1 MTHKILYAVNSK
13 PIEDV
18 VTRSLDAQTN
28 GGYVKVGAAAYREKV
43 LPDLKQSGADIL
55 LYREDLKGSTDI
67 FELLRQVRENFP
79 NVRIIFM
86 GNRHETTSR
95 LICSLV
101 FLGIYDILCGDTI
114 PAAELVDIILH
125 PHNFGDVAK
134 YFHASYMNDY
144 LPEAPQQAAGSPDG
158 GKKGLF
164 GGLMKGLGGLS
175 LMPGGGQGQ
184 VQEAPQPA
192 APAAPTVKVVQA
204 PTVDMDAMRDAMLE
218 DARRQAQA
226 ELPQLVSDQVALQTL
241 NMKEELE
248 KQKDTIAQL
257 AADLREK
264 TASEADL
271 KNKLSEAIK
280 LRNAAEDQLIKFQE
294 NAEFATQQYQA
305 QLVQLQ
311 TTKSAD
317 WYHEQTQK
325 WLAERAQYKSVID
338 EQTQKINAL
347 TSSLAD
353 MTRAKDE
360 LSREVAERDQKL
372 ENMTLAVPRDVTSAI
387 DETLEGDYVVVPDE
401 DTEYRQ
407 MAPGGGRV
415 IAFMGTKHGAGCSTI
430 ALNTAVA
437 LANAG
442 FKTCYLE
449 INRQFPMVAGFFEF
463 NNIALGLDT
472 ALAALQQ
479 GNSVMAARCIIKP
492 HAVKTNNKNMM
503 KVYNRLPG
511 PLHFLLYSNDF
522 INRCRMGSAPYLSE
536 EDMKNLIYFLT
547 TKERY
552 SYVILDIQ
560 PDDQNALN
568 MVLASRFRAHQLVM
582 VMTQDTHGIK
592 TAGTMIT
599 ALARSPG
606 ADLVRNTEFVIN
618 QFSPR
623 NKMSVSNICDIL
635 HIPAKR
641 VSKISLDSE
650 GYMAANYAAVPYVIS
665 NGKNKQEYMD
675 LRMHLGR

>member
-18 VTRSLDAQTN
+18 VTRSLDAQTS

-125 PHNFGDVAK
+125 PHNFGDVSK

-144 LPEAPQQAAGSPDG
+144 LPEEPQQAAGSSDG
-158 GKKGLF
+158 GKKSLF
-164 GGLMKGLGGLS
+164 GGLMKGLGGLG
-175 LMPGGGQGQ
+175 LKPGGGQEQ
-184 VQEAPQPA
+184 IQEAPQPA
-192 APAAPTVKVVQA
+192 APAAPAVKVVQA

-338 EQTQKINAL
+338 EQTKKINAL

-387 DETLEGDYVVVPDE
+387 DETLEGDYVIVPDE
-401 DTEYRQ
+401 DPEYRQ

-479 GNSVMAARCIIKP
+479 GNSTMAARCIIKP

-522 INRCRMGSAPYLSE
+522 INRCRIGSAPFLSE

-568 MVLASRFRAHQLVM
+568 MVLTSRFRAHQLVM

-592 TAGTMIT
+592 TAGTMVT

-623 NKMSVSNICDIL
+623 NKMSVGNICDIL
-635 HIPAKR
+635 HIPSKR

>member
-13 PIEDV
+13 PVEDV
-18 VTRSLDAQTN
+18 VTRSLDAQTS

-125 PHNFGDVAK
+125 PHNFGDVSK

-144 LPEAPQQAAGSPDG
+144 LPEEPQQAAGSSDG
-158 GKKGLF
+158 GKKSLF
-164 GGLMKGLGGLS
+164 GGLMKGLGGLG
-175 LMPGGGQGQ
+175 LKPGGGQEQ
-184 VQEAPQPA
+184 IQEAPQPA
-192 APAAPTVKVVQA
+192 APAAPAVKVVQA

-338 EQTQKINAL
+338 EQTKKINAL

-387 DETLEGDYVVVPDE
+387 DETLEGDYVIVPDE
-401 DTEYRQ
+401 DPEYRQ

-479 GNSVMAARCIIKP
+479 GNSTMAARCIIKP

-522 INRCRMGSAPYLSE
+522 INRCRIGSAPFLSE

-568 MVLASRFRAHQLVM
+568 MVLTSRFRAHQLVM

-623 NKMSVSNICDIL
+623 NKMSVGNICDIL
-635 HIPAKR
+635 HIPSKR

>member
-144 LPEAPQQAAGSPDG
+144 LPEEPQQAANSSDS

-175 LMPGGGQGQ
+175 LKPGGGQEQ
-184 VQEAPQPA
+184 VQETPQVA
-192 APAAPTVKVVQA
+192 APAAPAVKVVQA

-218 DARRQAQA
+218 DARRQAQQ
-226 ELPQLVSDQVALQTL
+226 ELGQLVADGVALQTL

-248 KQKDTIAQL
+248 KQKDTITQL

-271 KNKLSEAIK
+271 KNKLAEAIK

-294 NAEFATQQYQA
+294 NAEFTTQQYQA

-317 WYHEQTQK
+317 WYHEQTEK
-325 WLAERAQYKSVID
+325 WLAERAHYKSVID
-338 EQTQKINAL
+338 EQSQKINAL

-387 DETLEGDYVVVPDE
+387 DETLEGDYVIVPDE
-401 DTEYRQ
+401 DPEYRQ

-479 GNSVMAARCIIKP
+479 GNSTMAARCIIKP

-522 INRCRMGSAPYLSE
+522 INRCRMGSAPFLSE

-623 NKMSVSNICDIL
+623 NKMSIGNICDIL
-635 HIPAKR
+635 HIPSKR

>member
-175 LMPGGGQGQ
+175 LKPGGGQEQ

-347 TSSLAD
+347 TSSLVD

-547 TKERY
+547 TTERY

-623 NKMSVSNICDIL
+623 NKMSMGNICDIL

>member
-18 VTRSLDAQTN
+18 VTRSLDAQTS

-125 PHNFGDVAK
+125 PHNFGDVSK

-144 LPEAPQQAAGSPDG
+144 LPEEPQQAAGSSDG
-158 GKKGLF
+158 GKKSLF
-164 GGLMKGLGGLS
+164 GGLMKGLGGLG
-175 LMPGGGQGQ
+175 LKPGGGQEQ
-184 VQEAPQPA
+184 IQEAPQPA
-192 APAAPTVKVVQA
+192 APAAPAVKVVQA

-338 EQTQKINAL
+338 EQTKKINAL

-387 DETLEGDYVVVPDE
+387 DETLEGDYVIVPDE
-401 DTEYRQ
+401 DPEYRQ

-479 GNSVMAARCIIKP
+479 GNSTMAARCIIKP

-522 INRCRMGSAPYLSE
+522 INRCRIGSAPFLSE

-568 MVLASRFRAHQLVM
+568 MVLTSRFRAHQLVM

-623 NKMSVSNICDIL
+623 NKMSVGNICDIL
-635 HIPAKR
+635 HIPSKR

>member
-158 GKKGLF
+158 GKKGLL

-175 LMPGGGQGQ
+175 LKPGGGQEQ

-192 APAAPTVKVVQA
+192 TPAAPTVKVVQA

-218 DARRQAQA
+218 DARRQAQQ
-226 ELPQLVSDQVALQTL
+226 ELGQLVADGVALQTL

-248 KQKDTIAQL
+248 KQKDTITQL

-294 NAEFATQQYQA
+294 NAEFTTQQYQA

-317 WYHEQTQK
+317 WYHEQTEK
-325 WLAERAQYKSVID
+325 WLAERAHYKSVID

-387 DETLEGDYVVVPDE
+387 DETLEGDYVIVPDE
-401 DTEYRQ
+401 DPEYRQ

-479 GNSVMAARCIIKP
+479 GNSTMAARCIIKP

-623 NKMSVSNICDIL
+623 NKMSVGNICDIL

-650 GYMAANYAAVPYVIS
+650 GYMAANYAAVPYVLS
-665 NGKNKQEYMD
+665 NGKNRQEYMD

>member
-175 LMPGGGQGQ
+175 LKPGGGQEQ

-623 NKMSVSNICDIL
+623 NKMSMGNICDIL

>member
-1 MTHKILYAVNSK
+1 M
-13 PIEDV
+13 
-18 VTRSLDAQTN
+18 
-28 GGYVKVGAAAYREKV
+28 
-43 LPDLKQSGADIL
+43 
-55 LYREDLKGSTDI
+55 
-67 FELLRQVRENFP
+67 
-79 NVRIIFM
+79 
-86 GNRHETTSR
+86 
-95 LICSLV
+95 
-101 FLGIYDILCGDTI
+101 
-114 PAAELVDIILH
+114 
-125 PHNFGDVAK
+125 
-134 YFHASYMNDY
+134 
-144 LPEAPQQAAGSPDG
+144 
-158 GKKGLF
+158 
-164 GGLMKGLGGLS
+164 
-175 LMPGGGQGQ
+175 
-184 VQEAPQPA
+184 
-192 APAAPTVKVVQA
+192 
-204 PTVDMDAMRDAMLE
+204 
-218 DARRQAQA
+218 
-226 ELPQLVSDQVALQTL
+226 
-241 NMKEELE
+241 
-248 KQKDTIAQL
+248 
-257 AADLREK
+257 
-264 TASEADL
+264 
-271 KNKLSEAIK
+271 
-280 LRNAAEDQLIKFQE
+280 
-294 NAEFATQQYQA
+294 
-305 QLVQLQ
+305 
-311 TTKSAD
+311 
-317 WYHEQTQK
+317 
-325 WLAERAQYKSVID
+325 ID
-338 EQTQKINAL
+338 EQTKKINAL

-387 DETLEGDYVVVPDE
+387 DETLEGDYVIVPDE
-401 DTEYRQ
+401 DPEYRQ

-479 GNSVMAARCIIKP
+479 GNSTMAARCIIKP

-522 INRCRMGSAPYLSE
+522 INRCRIGSAPFLSE

-568 MVLASRFRAHQLVM
+568 MVLTSRFRAHQLVM

-623 NKMSVSNICDIL
+623 NKMSVGNICDIL
-635 HIPAKR
+635 HIPSKR

>member
-175 LMPGGGQGQ
+175 LKPGGGQEQ

-248 KQKDTIAQL
+248 KQKATIAQL

-623 NKMSVSNICDIL
+623 NKMSMGNICDIL

>member
-175 LMPGGGQGQ
+175 LKPGGGQEQ

-192 APAAPTVKVVQA
+192 APAAQTVKVVQA

-338 EQTQKINAL
+338 EQTQKIDAL

-472 ALAALQQ
+472 ALAAIQQ

-623 NKMSVSNICDIL
+623 NKMSVGNICDIL

-650 GYMAANYAAVPYVIS
+650 GYMAANYAAVPYVLS

>member
-175 LMPGGGQGQ
+175 LKPGGGQEQ

-387 DETLEGDYVVVPDE
+387 DETLEGDYVVVPNE

-623 NKMSVSNICDIL
+623 NKMSVGNICDIL

-650 GYMAANYAAVPYVIS
+650 GYMAANYAAVPYVLS
-665 NGKNKQEYMD
+665 NGKNKQEYME

>member
-144 LPEAPQQAAGSPDG
+144 LPEEPQQAVSSSDG
-158 GKKGLF
+158 GKKSLF

-175 LMPGGGQGQ
+175 LKPGGGQEQ
-184 VQEAPQPA
+184 VQETPQPA
-192 APAAPTVKVVQA
+192 APAAPAVKVVQA

-218 DARRQAQA
+218 DARRQAQQ
-226 ELPQLVSDQVALQTL
+226 ELGQLVADGVALQTL

-248 KQKDTIAQL
+248 KQKDTITQL

-271 KNKLSEAIK
+271 KNKLTEAIK
-280 LRNAAEDQLIKFQE
+280 LRNAAEDQLIKFQQD
-294 NAEFATQQYQA
+294 ADFATQQYQA

-317 WYHEQTQK
+317 WYHEQTEK
-325 WLAERAQYKSVID
+325 WLAERAHYKSVID

-353 MTRAKDE
+353 MTRVKDE

-372 ENMTLAVPRDVTSAI
+372 ENMTLAVPRDVTSVI
-387 DETLEGDYVVVPDE
+387 DDTLEGDYVIVPDE

-479 GNSVMAARCIIKP
+479 GNSTMAARCIIKP
-492 HAVKTNNKNMM
+492 HGVKSNNKNMM
-503 KVYNRLPG
+503 KVYSRLPG

-623 NKMSVSNICDIL
+623 NKMSVGNICDIL

>member
-175 LMPGGGQGQ
+175 LKPGGSQEQ

-479 GNSVMAARCIIKP
+479 GNSTMAARCIIKP

-522 INRCRMGSAPYLSE
+522 INRCRIGSAPFLSE

-568 MVLASRFRAHQLVM
+568 MVLTSRFRAHQLVM

-623 NKMSVSNICDIL
+623 NKMSVGNICDIL
-635 HIPAKR
+635 HIPSKR

>member
-175 LMPGGGQGQ
+175 LKPGGGQEQ

-218 DARRQAQA
+218 DAHRQAQA

-536 EDMKNLIYFLT
+536 EDLKNLIYFLT

-606 ADLVRNTEFVIN
+606 ADLVRNTEFAIN

-623 NKMSVSNICDIL
+623 NKMSVGNICDIL

-650 GYMAANYAAVPYVIS
+650 GYMAANYAAVPYVLS

>member
-175 LMPGGGQGQ
+175 LKPGGGQEQ

-623 NKMSVSNICDIL
+623 NKMSVGNICDIL
-635 HIPAKR
+635 HIPSKR